1 MTNME
6 WQSVKLIIWDLDETF
21 WKGTISEGKVSKI
34 QKNINFILDSTDM
47 GIVHSICSKNDAI
60 VVKQKLQEWAI
71 WDYFVF
77 PSVDWTNKG
86 PRIKNIIKNM
96 NLRAENVLFID
107 DNIQNLEEAK
117 FYCPRLMTGQI
128 NGIDGFLIL

>member
-47 GIVHSICSKNDAI
+47 GIVHSICSKKRCNSSQT
-60 VVKQKLQEWAI
+60 K
-71 WDYFVF
+71 
-77 PSVDWTNKG
+77 T
-86 PRIKNIIKNM
+86 PRM
-96 NLRAENVLFID
+96 GDMGLFCFSI
-107 DNIQNLEEAK
+107 
-117 FYCPRLMTGQI
+117 R
-128 NGIDGFLIL
+128 